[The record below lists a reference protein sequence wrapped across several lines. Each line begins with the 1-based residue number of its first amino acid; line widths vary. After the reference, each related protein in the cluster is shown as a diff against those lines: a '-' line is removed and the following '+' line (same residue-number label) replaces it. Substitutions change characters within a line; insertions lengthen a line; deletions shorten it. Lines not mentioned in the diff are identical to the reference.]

1 MTPAEQGFLL
11 LTSQLGDPERK
22 PLTIAQ
28 FRDLAKRA
36 RTMEKP
42 LDSRELSQRDL
53 VSIGCSCELA
63 KKVILLLSQT
73 EQLNWYV
80 EKGKR
85 SGCVPVTRNS
95 DRYPHRLRR
104 SLGFDAPG
112 ALWLKG
118 DSNLLERPCISLVGS
133 RELRMENRGFAAEV
147 GKQAALQG
155 FVLVSGHARGADR
168 TAQESCLAHGG
179 NVISVV
185 CDELERHVAHNGVLY
200 LSEDGFDMP
209 FSAQRALQ
217 RNRVIHSLGEKTF
230 VAQSAYGRG
239 GTWDGT
245 QKNLRYGWSPVFCF
259 DDGSQ
264 ACCELQQMGAVL
276 IGAGMLTSIVDLRS
290 PEIDFLE
297 P

>member
-53 VSIGCSCELA
+53 VSIGCNCELA

-95 DRYPHRLRR
+95 DRYPHRLRKC
-104 SLGFDAPG
+104 LGLNAPSV
-112 ALWLKG
+112 LWLKG
-118 DSNLLERPCISLVGS
+118 DPQLLQMPIVALVGS
-133 RELRMENRGFAAEV
+133 RELNEENKKFAEEV
-147 GKQAALQG
+147 GKQAAKQG

-168 TAQESCLAHGG
+168 TAQDSCLSYGG
-179 NVISVV
+179 KVVSVV
-185 CDELERHVAHNGVLY
+185 CDALEKHTPQDGVLF
-200 LSEDGFDMP
+200 LSEDSFDVP

-217 RNRVIHSLGEKTF
+217 RNRVIHSLGQKTF
-230 VAQSAYGRG
+230 VAQCTYGRG

-245 QKNLRYGWSPVFCF
+245 QKNLREGWSPVFCF
-259 DDGSQ
+259 NDESQ
-264 ACCELQQMGAVL
+264 CCRELQQMGAVAIAAEAL
-276 IGAGMLTSIVDLRS
+276 SDIADLKS
-290 PEIDFLE
+290 PIIDFLE

>member
-53 VSIGCSCELA
+53 VSIGCNCELA

-104 SLGFDAPG
+104 SLAFDAPG
-112 ALWLKG
+112 VLWLKG
-118 DSNLLERPCISLVGS
+118 DPNLLERPCISLVGS